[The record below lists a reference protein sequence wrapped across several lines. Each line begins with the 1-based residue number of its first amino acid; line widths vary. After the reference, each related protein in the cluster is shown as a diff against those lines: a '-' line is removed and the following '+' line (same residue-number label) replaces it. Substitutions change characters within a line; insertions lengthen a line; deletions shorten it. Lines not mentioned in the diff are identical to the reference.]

1 MTMTKFE
8 IIENIRKMNL
18 IDKDEV
24 PGYLGYECYKDDLT
38 GRLFEIDFDGNNEI
52 VHIFEIDNDFEIVDI
67 LF

>member
-24 PGYLGYECYKDDLT
+24 LGYECYEDDFT
-38 GRLFEIDFDGNNEI
+38 GSLFEIDFDGNNEI